1 MDDKTYYK
9 VLKVETTVDDR
20 SDIDMYALMPINENI
35 INDLEE
41 KLKYKRQVEESPL
54 NPHITYLHNSVEYI
68 DIEDANN
75 KEKMLNLDGKIITSK
90 DLENIDYGIDEAT
103 PSELSFHFVD
113 DFYFSGHFEQ
123 IINPSFYFGNFILF
137 SSESVSLD
145 QLKNDFQKFA
155 AKNSNDGDTIA
166 PTA

>member
-41 KLKYKRQVEESPL
+41 KLKYKRQVEENPLSPYV
-54 NPHITYLHNSVEYI
+54 TYLHNSVEYI
-68 DIEDANN
+68 DVDDTNS
-75 KEKMLNLDGKIITSK
+75 KEKMFNLDDGIIILE
-90 DLENIDYGIDEAT
+90 DLENVDYGTYET
-103 PSELSFHFVD
+103 VPSELSFHFVD
-113 DFYFSGHFEQ
+113 NFYFSGHFEQ
-123 IINPSFYFGNFILF
+123 VNLHFTT
-137 SSESVSLD
+137 ESVSLD